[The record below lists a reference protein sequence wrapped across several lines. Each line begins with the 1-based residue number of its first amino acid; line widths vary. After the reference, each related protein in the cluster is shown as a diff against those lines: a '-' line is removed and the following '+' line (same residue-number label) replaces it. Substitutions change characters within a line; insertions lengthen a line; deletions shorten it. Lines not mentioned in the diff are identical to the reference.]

1 MNIKPIHT
9 FHIPVM
15 GIGYTIDTP
24 IRVAHLGISSSIS
37 LVDDDLL
44 EKIRAFYC
52 EKFEIPFTAITH
64 KINDFRSKRITEYL
78 NLVDKIVKE
87 KFEQL
92 KANAAEKG
100 SELEKYCE
108 MLPDFSDLK
117 IKLKQKLYNASE
129 SSDLLEWLRNNL
141 KIGDVDVN
149 IMTKLDKENYIGNEK
164 LPVEFN
170 DAHAALRGFA
180 NSNLSSSVIL
190 SAGMNPRLYGY
201 IESFDDFYPDAEG
214 NIKKKIILKI
224 SDYRSALIQGK
235 FLAKKGL
242 WISEFRLES
251 GLNCGGHAFASD
263 GFLMGPI
270 LEELKVKRQELLMAL
285 TEAYSAGLKDK
296 GRPIPNPMPSV
307 RFTAQGGVGTAEEH
321 QMLLDHYQLDSI
333 GWGTPFL
340 LAPDVV
346 SIDNETL
353 ALLSKAKED
362 DLYLS
367 DISPL
372 GVPFNSL
379 RNNTKDIEKEENI
392 HAGKPGSNCPKQYLR
407 INSEFGQKPLCTA
420 SRAFQS
426 KKIAAIANCEPDSPT
441 YKEQVDKITEK
452 SCICVGLGTPI
463 LLMNNLSTKMEGKG
477 VSVCPGPNMA
487 YFSEIVNLKQ
497 MTDHIYGRTNLITRN
512 DRPNLFNKEIGLYI
526 DYLKNL
532 LKKPEEAPNEKYV
545 VTFKQNLSNGIA
557 YYQKLTTAIKEEYR
571 SVLKG
576 FNTKLE
582 EYRNELE
589 KIQPVS
595 TK

>member
-1 MNIKPIHT
+1 
-9 FHIPVM
+9 M

-52 EKFEIPFTAITH
+52 EKFEIPFSAITH
-64 KINDFRSKRITEYL
+64 KIKDFRSKRITEYL

-92 KANAAEKG
+92 KTNASEKG

-108 MLPDFSDLK
+108 LLPDFSDLK
-117 IKLKQKLYNASE
+117 IKLKQKLQNASDT
-129 SSDLLEWLRNNL
+129 SDLVEWLRNNL
-141 KIGDVDVN
+141 RIGDVDVN
-149 IMTKLDKENYIGNEK
+149 IMTKLDKENYEGKEK
-164 LPVEFN
+164 LPVEYN

-201 IESFDDFYPDAEG
+201 MEAFDDFYPDAEG

-242 WISEFRLES
+242 WISEFRVES

-270 LEELKVKRQELLMAL
+270 LEELKVKRQELLTAL
-285 TEAYSAGLKDK
+285 SEAYFAGLNEK
-296 GRPIPNPMPSV
+296 GRTLPKQIPSV

-321 QMLLDHYQLDSI
+321 EMLLDYYQLDSV
-333 GWGTPFL
+333 GWGSPFL

-353 ALLSKAKED
+353 ALLSKAKEE

-379 RNNTKDIEKEENI
+379 RNNTKDIEKEANI

-407 INSEFGQKPLCTA
+407 INSEFGHKPLCTA
-420 SRAFQS
+420 SRAFQTQ
-426 KKIAAIANCEPDSPT
+426 KIAAISNCEPDSSA
-441 YKEQVDKITEK
+441 YKQQVDKITEK

-463 LLMNNLSTKMEGKG
+463 LLMNNLSTKIEGKG

-487 YFSEIVNLKQ
+487 YFSEIVNLKK
-497 MTDHIYGRTNLITRN
+497 MTDHIYGRANLITRD

-532 LKKPEEAPNEKYV
+532 IKKTEEAPNEKYV
-545 VTFKQNLSNGIA
+545 STFKQNLSNGIS
-557 YYQKLTTAIKEEYR
+557 YYQKLTSAIKDEYR
-571 SVLKG
+571 TVLKG
-576 FNTKLE
+576 FNAKLE
-582 EYRNELE
+582 EYRKELE
-589 KIQPVS
+589 KIQPVTTQNKQQPS
-595 TK
+595 KA

>member
-1 MNIKPIHT
+1 
-9 FHIPVM
+9 M
-15 GIGYTIDTP
+15 GIGFTIDTP

-44 EKIRAFYC
+44 EKMRAFYC
-52 EKFEIPFTAITH
+52 EKFEIPFSAITH

-78 NLVDKIVKE
+78 NLVDRIVKE

-92 KANAAEKG
+92 KENAAVKG
-100 SELEKYCE
+100 SEIEKYCE
-108 MLPDFSDLK
+108 MLPDFSELK
-117 IKLKQKLYNASE
+117 EKLKQKLQNASE

-141 KIGDVDVN
+141 KTGDVDVN
-149 IMTKLDKENYIGNEK
+149 IMTKLDKENYAGNEK
-164 LPVEFN
+164 LPTEFN

-201 IESFDDFYPDAEG
+201 MEAFEDFYPDANG
-214 NIKKKIILKI
+214 LIKKKIILKI
-224 SDYRSALIQGK
+224 SDYRSALIQGR

-242 WISEFRLES
+242 WVSEFRLES

-263 GFLMGPI
+263 GYLMGPI
-270 LEELKVKRQELLMAL
+270 LEELKEKRAELLSAL
-285 TEAYSAGLKDK
+285 TDAYCSGLKEK
-296 GRPIPNPMPSV
+296 GKAIPDPMPVV
-307 RFTAQGGVGTAEEH
+307 RFTAQGGVGTSVEH
-321 QMLLDHYQLDSI
+321 QMLLDYYQLDSV

-353 ALLSKAKED
+353 ALLSKAKEE

-379 RNNTKDIEKEENI
+379 RNNTKDIEKEAHIN
-392 HAGKPGSNCPKQYLR
+392 AGKPGSNCPKQYLR
-407 INSEFGQKPLCTA
+407 INSEFGDKPLCTA
-420 SRAFQS
+420 SRAFQA
-426 KKIAAIANCEPDSPT
+426 KKIAAITNCDPESDM
-441 YKEQVDKITEK
+441 YKEQVGKITEK

-463 LLMNNLSTKMEGKG
+463 LLINNLSTKIEGKG

-497 MTDHIYGRTNLITRN
+497 MTDHIYGRTNLIKRD
-512 DRPNLFNKEIGLYI
+512 DRPNLFNKEIGLYL
-526 DYLKNL
+526 DYLKNII
-532 LKKPEEAPNEKYV
+532 KKSDGAPNEKYV
-545 VTFKQNLSNGIA
+545 ATFKQNLSNGIT
-557 YYQKLTTAIKEEYR
+557 YYQKLTTAIKEDYR
-571 SVLKG
+571 IALKG
-576 FNTKLE
+576 FSAKLE
-582 EYRNELE
+582 EYRKELDTIYPASV
-589 KIQPVS
+589 K
-595 TK
+595 